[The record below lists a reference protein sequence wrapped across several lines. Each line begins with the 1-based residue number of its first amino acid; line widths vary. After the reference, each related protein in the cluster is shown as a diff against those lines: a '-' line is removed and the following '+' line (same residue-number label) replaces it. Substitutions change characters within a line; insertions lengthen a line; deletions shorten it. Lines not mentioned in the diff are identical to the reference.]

1 MAHTQRFFGHRRS
14 AAQQGGDI
22 QAHDQVVDYRSLSR
36 RPPSNF
42 ARSAALFLR
51 ASSMSDDELC
61 DSTRHPNRAPRR
73 LLVAPP
79 QSVAARYRSTP
90 SRKTRSQKNT
100 E

>member
-51 ASSMSDDELC
+51 DSSMSGDELC
-61 DSTRHPNRAPRR
+61 ESTRHSEPCA
-73 LLVAPP
+73 APP
-79 QSVAARYRSTP
+79 VGRAAAVGCRPLSINQIEKP
-90 SRKTRSQKNT
+90 GLKKNAK
-100 E
+100 